1 MNVQQKEFSLA
12 RSRPHVLWCV
22 CVLLCCVSLFSVYA
36 EEDEYA
42 KRREAMVKLT
52 IEERGVHNDAVLAAM
67 RKVQRHEFV
76 PEDLRK
82 NAYEDRPL
90 PIGMGQTISQPYIV
104 AYMTELLELEP
115 GAKVLEIG
123 TGSGYQAAVLAEIVE
138 QVYSIEIF
146 DELGTQAK
154 ERFQRLNY
162 ENVTSKV
169 GDGYYGWEEFAP
181 FDGIIVT
188 CAADHIPPPLIQQ
201 LKSGG
206 KMVIPVGGV
215 FQVQRLM
222 LVLKDE
228 TGKVSSKNMLPVR
241 FVPLLGESDVKRLR

>member
-1 MNVQQKEFSLA
+1 MNSQQRKFGRILSMLYIF
-12 RSRPHVLWCV
+12 
-22 CVLLCCVSLFSVYA
+22 LLFFGAIVFSVYA

-42 KRREAMVKLT
+42 KRREGMVSLT
-52 IEERGVHNDAVLAAM
+52 IENRGVHDEAVLKAM
-67 RKVQRHEFV
+67 RTVPRHEFV
-76 PEDLRK
+76 PEALQK

-104 AYMTELLELEP
+104 AYMTELLELTPE
-115 GAKVLEIG
+115 AKVLEIG
-123 TGSGYQAAVLAEIVE
+123 TGSGYQAAVLAEIIDE
-138 QVYSIEIF
+138 VYSIEIF
-146 DELGTQAK
+146 EELGAVAK
-154 ERFQRLNY
+154 ERFQRLKY
-162 ENVTSKV
+162 KNVTSKV

-201 LKSGG
+201 LKPGG

-228 TGKVSSKNMLPVR
+228 QGKVSSKNMLPVR
-241 FVPLLGESDVKRLR
+241 FVPLLGQSGKPRTR